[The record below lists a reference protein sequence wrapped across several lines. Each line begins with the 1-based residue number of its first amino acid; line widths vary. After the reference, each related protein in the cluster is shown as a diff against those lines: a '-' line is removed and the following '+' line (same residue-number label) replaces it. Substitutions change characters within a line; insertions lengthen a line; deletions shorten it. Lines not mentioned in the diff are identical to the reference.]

1 MSTSLAVEL
10 VRVDVAAPAAPA
22 HVVLVA
28 LDWKIG
34 EGEIHAVAGEQG
46 SGRSALLATAAGLD
60 PPAAG
65 TVRLFG
71 QQQESLTEAERMRLR
86 QRIGFVFDHGGRLL
100 SHLTVIENVAL
111 PLQYV
116 LGLDG
121 ADARVR
127 AGALIDA
134 YGIAGIADAPPNSL
148 GVRMQQRV
156 SLVRALA
163 VPKDLL
169 FLDNPFSGTTARGS
183 DWWLDALRRARDE
196 RPRGAPPLTV
206 VATCDDFGPWTSVA
220 THFSLIEDRRLR
232 PLGGPQALTEAG
244 DALRDFL
251 PTSRWPSRT

>member
-1 MSTSLAVEL
+1 MSASLAVEL
-10 VRVDVAAPAAPA
+10 VGVDVAAPAAPA
-22 HVVLVA
+22 HVVVA
-28 LDWKIG
+28 AVDWKIA

-46 SGRSALLATAAGLD
+46 SGRSALLATAAGLN

-65 TVRLFG
+65 TVRLLG
-71 QQQESLTEAERMRLR
+71 EEPEPRTAAERMGLR
-86 QRIGFVFDHGGRLL
+86 QRVGFVFDHGGRLL
-100 SHLTVIENVAL
+100 SHLTVVENVAL

-116 LGLDG
+116 LGLDA
-121 ADARVR
+121 ADARDR
-127 AGALIDA
+127 AGALLDA
-134 YGIAGIADAPPNSL
+134 YGLAGIADAPPNSL
-148 GVRMQQRV
+148 GVRLQQRA

-196 RPRGAPPLTV
+196 RPTGAPPLTV
-206 VATCDDFGPWTSVA
+206 VATCDDFGPCASMA

-232 PLGGPQALTEAG
+232 PLGGPQALAEAG

-251 PTSRWPSRT
+251 PASRWPSRT